1 MTVETTVEKSEP
13 PKVKRRFANIGYSIR
28 GAARELGLDQRQLGK
43 MIKYGQVRVVPL
55 GAGTLVPRSEVA
67 RLKQELA

>member
-13 PKVKRRFANIGYSIR
+13 PKAKRRFANIGYSIR